1 MSTFETEKISLQ
13 QLFLF
18 IAVPAVLVFTFWLAF
33 AKIGDKAGDVVGD
46 VVHGNSDDN
55 CRLHIVYEIFAVNT
69 WGERL
74 VLKYGIS
81 SQCDFVTKDGNPRP
95 EYQVTKFQAEPN
107 YWKMK
112 VAYQI
117 LFRNIPSRIAAKTI
131 EQGLVNTYFY
141 SHDRQMPLEQLRP
154 SPK

>member
-55 CRLHIVYEIFAVNT
+55 CRLHIVYEIFTVT
-69 WGERL
+69 STGVKRT
-74 VLKYGIS
+74 LKYGIS
-81 SQCDFVTKDGNPRP
+81 SQCDFITKDGNPRP
-95 EYQVTKFQAEPN
+95 EYQVPKIQAKPK
-107 YWKMK
+107 YWTSK
-112 VAYQI
+112 VAYTI
-117 LFRNIPSRIAAKTI
+117 LFRNVPSRVAAKAI
-131 EQGLVNTYFY
+131 EQNLVNRHVATHR
-141 SHDRQMPLEQLRP
+141 SMPAEQKRP
-154 SPK
+154 FPK